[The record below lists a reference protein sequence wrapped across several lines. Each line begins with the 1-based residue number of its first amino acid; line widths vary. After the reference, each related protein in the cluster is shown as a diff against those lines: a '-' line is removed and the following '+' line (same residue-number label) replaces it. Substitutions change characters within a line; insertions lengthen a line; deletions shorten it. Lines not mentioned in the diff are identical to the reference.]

1 MPRGTW
7 NLEWLN
13 HNSQRSYPLAED
25 ATKVD
30 SSGTFE
36 VPDNFIVELYFPVQ
50 GTMNVD
56 PSKFFLRSIAIFASG
71 YNIAIAYNDDA
82 TSPTIVSSVNIPKST
97 HTENTSYALAGT
109 NDFDDSVG
117 KIVIGKIDALELA
130 GEAQYTFTY
139 DDGKLDPDTIRP
151 MIRGISSIVLIN
163 GTEESERLYGD
174 IELQAGTNIR
184 LTPIV
189 YSDGSDPKIRIDA
202 ITGEGLVEDCVCD
215 DEPDSGPGIRRIN
228 GVPPT
233 ASGDFTLLG
242 DDCLEI
248 SPITHGLQLR
258 DICSDPCCG
267 CAELEAVVSD
277 LERFGEAATTLRNFV
292 NRLEAEV
299 SQFHSVVLG
308 SRLND
313 RGCLEC

>member
-13 HNSQRSYPLAED
+13 HNSQRAYPLAED

-30 SSGTFE
+30 VSGGFTL
-36 VPDNFIVELYFPVQ
+36 PDDFIVALYLPVQ

-56 PSKFFLRSIAIFASG
+56 PSLFFLRSVSIFSTG
-71 YNIAIAYNDDA
+71 YNLTIAYHNSGAD
-82 TSPTIVSSVNIPKST
+82 PTLVASVNIAKST
-97 HTENTSYALAGT
+97 HVETTSYALAGI
-109 NDFDDSVG
+109 NEFDDTVG
-117 KIVIGKIDALELA
+117 KVVIGATSEIEIM
-130 GEAQYTFTY
+130 GEAQYLFDY
-139 DDGKLDPDTIRP
+139 DDGKLDSDVVRP

-163 GTEESERLYGD
+163 GTEESERIYGD

-184 LTPIV
+184 LTPILLA
-189 YSDGSDPKIRIDA
+189 GEDPTIRIDA
-202 ITGEGLVEDCVCD
+202 ITGEGLVDDCVCE
-215 DEPDSGPGIRRIN
+215 DEPPEGPGIRRIN

-233 ASGDFTLLG
+233 VSGDFTLLG
-242 DDCLEI
+242 DDCLAIE
-248 SPITHGLQLR
+248 PIQFGLQLK

-267 CAELEAVVSD
+267 CEELEAIVGD

-299 SQFHSVVLG
+299 AQFHAVVLG

>member
-13 HNSQRSYPLAED
+13 HNSQRAYPLAED

-30 SSGTFE
+30 ISGSFTL
-36 VPDNFIVELYFPVQ
+36 PDDFIVALYLPIQ

-56 PSKFFLRSIAIFASG
+56 PSLFFLQSVSIFSTG
-71 YNIAIAYNDDA
+71 YNISIAYHNGSAD
-82 TSPTIVSSVNIPKST
+82 PTIVASVNIAKST
-97 HTENTSYALAGT
+97 HTENTSYALAGI
-109 NDFDDSVG
+109 NEFDDTVG
-117 KIVIGKIDALELA
+117 KIVVGNISEIEAVGD
-130 GEAQYTFTY
+130 AQYLFDY
-139 DDGKLDPDTIRP
+139 DDGKLDSDVVRP

-163 GTEESERLYGD
+163 GTEESERIYGD

-184 LTPIV
+184 LTPILLV
-189 YSDGSDPKIRIDA
+189 GEDPTIRIDA
-202 ITGEGLVEDCVCD
+202 ITGEGLVEDCVCE
-215 DEPDSGPGIRRIN
+215 DEPPEGPGIRRIN

-233 ASGDFTLLG
+233 TSGDFTLLG
-242 DDCLEI
+242 DDCLAIE
-248 SPITHGLQLR
+248 PIKFGLQLK

-267 CAELEAVVSD
+267 CEELEAIVGD

-299 SQFHSVVLG
+299 AQFHAVVLG

>member
-13 HNSQRSYPLAED
+13 HNSQRAYPLADD

-30 SSGTFE
+30 TSGAFTL
-36 VPDNFIVELYFPVQ
+36 PDDFLVGLYIPVQ

-56 PSKFFLRSIAIFASG
+56 PSLFFLRSIAIFSTG
-71 YNIAIAYNDDA
+71 YNISFAYHNSGAD
-82 TSPTIVSSVNIPKST
+82 PTIVASVNIAKST
-97 HTENTSYALAGT
+97 HTENMSYALAGID
-109 NDFDDSVG
+109 DFDDT
-117 KIVIGKIDALELA
+117 IGKVVVGNVSTLDDL
-130 GEAQYTFTY
+130 GEAQYVFDY
-139 DDGKLDPDTIRP
+139 DDGKLDTDTIRP

-163 GTEESERLYGD
+163 GIEKSERIYGD

-184 LTPIV
+184 LTPILLA
-189 YSDGSDPKIRIDA
+189 GEDPTIRIDA
-202 ITGEGLVEDCVCD
+202 ITGEGLLEECVCEE
-215 DEPDSGPGIRRIN
+215 EPLTGPGIRRIN

-233 ASGDFTLLG
+233 TSGDFTLLG
-242 DDCLEI
+242 DSCLNIE
-248 SPITHGLQLR
+248 PITHGLQLK

-277 LERFGEAATTLRNFV
+277 LERFGDAATTLRNFV

-299 SQFHSVVLG
+299 TQFHAVVLG

>member
-13 HNSQRSYPLAED
+13 HNSQRGYPLAED

-30 SSGTFE
+30 TSGNFTL
-36 VPDNFIVELYFPVQ
+36 PDDFIVGLYLPIQ

-56 PSKFFLRSIAIFASG
+56 PSLFFLRSISIFSTG
-71 YNIAIAYNDDA
+71 YNISIAYHNSDA
-82 TSPTIVSSVNIPKST
+82 DPTIVTSTNIAKST
-97 HTENTSYALAGT
+97 HEENNSYALAGI
-109 NDFDDSVG
+109 NEFDDTVG
-117 KIVIGKIDALELA
+117 KIVIGSISTLEDV
-130 GEAQYTFTY
+130 GEAQYLFDY
-139 DDGKLDPDTIRP
+139 DDGKLDSDVVRP

-163 GTEESERLYGD
+163 GTEESERIYGD

-184 LTPIV
+184 LTPILLA
-189 YSDGSDPKIRIDA
+189 GEDPTIRIDA
-202 ITGEGLVEDCVCD
+202 IEGEGVVDDCVCEE
-215 DEPDSGPGIRRIN
+215 EPPTGPGIRRIN

-233 ASGDFTLLG
+233 TSGDFTLLG
-242 DDCLEI
+242 DDCLAIEPI
-248 SPITHGLQLR
+248 SFGLQLK

-267 CAELEAVVSD
+267 CEELEVIVGD
-277 LERFGEAATTLRNFV
+277 LERFGEAATTLQNFV

-299 SQFHSVVLG
+299 AQFHAVVLG